1 MDEHFRRSL
10 GANYQSLFK
19 KDEEED
25 NTKENDRKSPVD
37 DKSKVTSTEKE
48 EDNKK
53 KSEAKDKDPIIKA
66 FQEDMAMATG
76 EIYIL

>member
-19 KDEEED
+19 NKDEANNGHQED
-25 NTKENDRKSPVD
+25 DTKENDRKSPPINA
-37 DKSKVTSTEKE
+37 EKAKIE
-48 EDNKK
+48 EETKRLNNG
-53 KSEAKDKDPIIKA
+53 EAKDPIKA

-76 EIYIL
+76 